1 MTAPALPG
9 RAEEGSERPVG
20 VEDEEETRAL
30 PSLAKLYLGAVYTC
44 AIGVG
49 GLAVLASGG
58 RPSGEELAAFGVL
71 SALAAVA
78 HLFKV
83 DAPNRHSYHTTP
95 AFLLAATLLLEPSL
109 LVPLGLLIFLP
120 EWLRY
125 RYPWHIQTFNIATYL
140 LNMLAAWAVFHLVAG
155 GPGLV
160 VSWQVALAVG
170 LAAMTFSLTNH
181 LMVGLVLRLAGGI
194 SFRDSHVLAWDS
206 LEPDITLLLLG
217 AGTAVFWTIDPLL
230 LGLGV
235 APLLLFH
242 RALHVPQLQEEAY
255 YDVKTGLLTAR
266 RFTELLREELAKAE
280 RSGRPTAVA
289 MADLDLLRDVNNTHG
304 HLVGDQALHAA
315 ARAIKRGLRPGDIAG
330 RLGGEEFALL
340 LPATGP
346 NEAFALAERI
356 REELEGT
363 AIPLPDEEGPL
374 RVTMSLG
381 VATFPEPCPEPR
393 KLLHHADMAVY
404 RSKLA
409 GRNCT
414 SAAIPSLDEARFP
427 EGSYRGTL
435 ESLAFA
441 LDARG
446 SGLDGRTPR
455 VTALALTLA
464 AELGID
470 EGSQEW
476 NDLERACLL
485 HDVGKFAVPS
495 SILYKATSLSEE
507 EWEEMK
513 QHPDIGWRMLRQVES
528 LEGAAEI
535 VRAHHE
541 HYDGNGYPRGLRG
554 DEIPRGARIFA
565 VADAFD
571 AITSERPYRD
581 ARCHAV
587 AVEEIMAARGAQF
600 DPEVVSALLRVL
612 GYEAPQEAASAAV
625 AVAGAST
632 NR

>member
-1 MTAPALPG
+1 VTAPALHE
-9 RAEEGSERPVG
+9 RAEEGSERPIG
-20 VEDEEETRAL
+20 DEEEETRAL
-30 PSLAKLYLGAVYTC
+30 PSLAKLYLGAVYACT
-44 AIGVG
+44 IGVG
-49 GLAVLASGG
+49 ALAVFVAGG
-58 RPSGEELAAFGVL
+58 RPSGEELAAFAVL
-71 SALAAVA
+71 SGLAAA
-78 HLFKV
+78 AQLFKV

-109 LVPLGLLIFLP
+109 LVPLSLLILLP

-125 RYPWHIQTFNIATYL
+125 RYPWYIQTFNIATYL
-140 LNMLAAWAVFHLVAG
+140 LNMLAAWAVCHLVAG
-155 GPGLV
+155 GSGLV
-160 VSWQVALAVG
+160 VSWQAALAVG

-181 LMVGLVLRLAGGI
+181 LMVGLVLRLACGI
-194 SFRDSHVLAWDS
+194 PFRDSQVFAWDS
-206 LEPDITLLLLG
+206 LEPDITLLFLG
-217 AGTAVFWTIDPLL
+217 AGTAVFWTIHPFLL
-230 LGLGV
+230 ALGV
-235 APLLLFH
+235 APLFLFY

-266 RFTELLREELAKAE
+266 RFTELLREELTKAE
-280 RSGRPTAVA
+280 RSGHPTAVA
-289 MADLDLLRDVNNTHG
+289 MADLDLLRNVNNTYG
-304 HLVGDQALHAA
+304 HLAGDWALEAA
-315 ARAIKRGLRPGDIAG
+315 AEAIKRCLRPGDIAG

-346 NEAFALAERI
+346 DEAFALAERI
-356 REELEGT
+356 REEMEGM
-363 AIPLPDEEGPL
+363 AIPLPDEEDPL

-393 KLLHHADMAVY
+393 KLLHHADMTVY

-409 GRNCT
+409 GRNRT

-446 SGLDGRTPR
+446 SGLDGRTTR

-476 NDLERACLL
+476 NALERASLL

-507 EWEEMK
+507 EWQEMK
-513 QHPDIGWRMLRQVES
+513 QHPDIGWHMLRQVES

-541 HYDGNGYPRGLRG
+541 HHDGSGYPRGLRG

-571 AITSERPYRD
+571 AITSDRPYRD
-581 ARCHAV
+581 ARSHAV
-587 AVEEIMAARGAQF
+587 AVEEIMAKSGTQF
-600 DPEVVSALLRVL
+600 DPEVVAALLRVL
-612 GYEAPQEAASAAV
+612 GYEPPREVAPVANAV
-625 AVAGAST
+625 A
-632 NR
+632 

>member
-1 MTAPALPG
+1 MRAAALPE
-9 RAEEGSERPVG
+9 RAEEGSERPIGDVE
-20 VEDEEETRAL
+20 EDETNAL
-30 PSLAKLYLGAVYTC
+30 PSLAKLYLGAVYAC

-49 GLAVLASGG
+49 ALAVVAAGG
-58 RPSGEELAAFGVL
+58 RPSAEELAAFAVL
-71 SALAAVA
+71 SALAAA
-78 HLFKV
+78 AQLFRV

-109 LVPLGLLIFLP
+109 LVPLGLLILLP

-125 RYPWHIQTFNIATYL
+125 RYQWYIQTFNIATYL

-155 GPGLV
+155 GSGLA
-160 VSWQVALAVG
+160 VSWQVALAIA
-170 LAAMTFSLTNH
+170 LAAVTFSLTNH

-194 SFRDSHVLAWDS
+194 PFRESRVFAWDS
-206 LEPDITLLLLG
+206 LEPDITLLFLG
-217 AGTAVFWTIDPLL
+217 AGMAVFWTIHPFLL
-230 LGLGV
+230 ALGV
-235 APLLLFH
+235 APLFLFY

-255 YDVKTGLLTAR
+255 NDVKTGLLTAR
-266 RFTELLREELAKAE
+266 RFTELLPEELAKAE
-280 RSGRPTAVA
+280 RSGRPAAVV
-289 MADLDLLRDVNNTHG
+289 MADMDLLRNINNSHG
-304 HLVGDQALHAA
+304 HLIGDRALQAA
-315 ARAIKRGLRPGDIAG
+315 AQAIKDCLRPGDIAG

-346 NEAFALAERI
+346 DEAFALAERI
-356 REELEGT
+356 REEMQGV
-363 AIPLPDEEGPL
+363 AIPLPDEEEPL

-427 EGSYRGTL
+427 EGSYRETL
-435 ESLAFA
+435 ESLVFA

-446 SGLDGRTPR
+446 SGLNGRTPQ
-455 VTALALTLA
+455 VTALALALA
-464 AELGID
+464 AELGIA

-476 NDLERACLL
+476 NDLERASLL

-495 SILYKATSLSEE
+495 SILYKTTSLSQE
-507 EWEEMK
+507 EWQEMK
-513 QHPDIGWRMLRQVES
+513 QHPDVGWSMLGQVGS
-528 LEGAAEI
+528 LKGAAEI

-541 HYDGNGYPRGLRG
+541 HHDGSGYPRGLRG
-554 DEIPRGARIFA
+554 DDIPRGARIFT

-571 AITSERPYRD
+571 AITSDRPYRD
-581 ARCHAV
+581 ARSHAV
-587 AVEEIMAARGAQF
+587 AVEEIMTNSGTQF
-600 DPEVVSALLRVL
+600 DPEVVTALLRLL
-612 GYEAPQEAASAAV
+612 GYERPQEAPSG
-625 AVAGAST
+625 AGAAPST

>member
-1 MTAPALPG
+1 MSAPALPK
-9 RAEEGSERPVG
+9 RAEEGSEQPIG
-20 VEDEEETRAL
+20 VVDDEETPSL
-30 PSLAKLYLGAVYTC
+30 PSLARLYLGAVYAT

-49 GLAVLASGG
+49 ALAVVVAGG
-58 RPSGEELAAFGVL
+58 RPSEKDLAAFAVL
-71 SALAAVA
+71 SALAAAAQV
-78 HLFKV
+78 FKV

-95 AFLLAATLLLEPSL
+95 AFLLAATLLVEPSL
-109 LVPLGLLIFLP
+109 LVPLGLLILLP
-120 EWLRY
+120 EWLRF

-140 LNMLAAWAVFHLVAG
+140 LNMLAAWGVFHLVAG
-155 GPGLV
+155 GSDLEV
-160 VSWQVALAVG
+160 TWRVALAVG
-170 LAAMTFSLTNH
+170 LAAVTFSLTNH

-194 SFRDSHVLAWDS
+194 PFRESQVLAWES
-206 LEPDITLLLLG
+206 LEPDMTLLFLG
-217 AGTAVFWTIDPLL
+217 AGTAVFWTIHPLL
-230 LGLGV
+230 LVLGV
-235 APLLLFH
+235 APLFLFY

-255 YDVKTGLLTAR
+255 NDVKTGLLTAR
-266 RFTELLREELAKAE
+266 RFTELLQEELAKAE
-280 RSGRPTAVA
+280 RSGRPTAVV
-289 MADLDLLRDVNNTHG
+289 MADLDLLRNINNTHG
-304 HLVGDQALHAA
+304 HLLGDQALQAA
-315 ARAIKRGLRPGDIAG
+315 ARAMKDGLRPGDIAG

-340 LPATGP
+340 LPGAGP
-346 NEAFALAERI
+346 DEAFALAECI
-356 REELEGT
+356 REDLERA
-363 AIPLPDEEGPL
+363 AIPLPDEEEPL

-381 VATFPEPCPEPR
+381 VATFPDPCPEPR

-427 EGSYRGTL
+427 EGSYRSTL

-446 SGLDGRTPR
+446 SGLDGGTPQ
-455 VTALALTLA
+455 VTALALALA
-464 AELGID
+464 AEMGIG

-495 SILYKATSLSEE
+495 SILYKTTSLNEE
-507 EWEEMK
+507 EWQEMK
-513 QHPDIGWRMLRQVES
+513 QHPNLGWSMLRQVES

-541 HYDGNGYPRGLRG
+541 HHDGSGYPRGLRG

-581 ARCHAV
+581 ARSHAV
-587 AVEEIMAARGAQF
+587 AVEEITANSGTQF
-600 DPEVVSALLRVL
+600 DPEVVAALLQVL
-612 GYEAPQEAASAAV
+612 GYESPQEAASG
-625 AVAGAST
+625 AGITAGT

>member
-1 MTAPALPG
+1 MRAPALNE
-9 RAEEGSERPVG
+9 RAEEGSERPIG
-20 VEDEEETRAL
+20 VEDDEETGSL
-30 PSLAKLYLGAVYTC
+30 PSLARLYVGAVYAC

-49 GLAVLASGG
+49 ALAVFAAGG
-58 RPSGEELAAFGVL
+58 RPSAEEVAAFAVL
-71 SALAAVA
+71 SALAAA
-78 HLFKV
+78 AQLFKV

-95 AFLLAATLLLEPSL
+95 AFLLAASLLLEPSL
-109 LVPLGLLIFLP
+109 LVALGLLILLP

-125 RYPWHIQTFNIATYL
+125 RYPWYIQTFNIATYL
-140 LNMLAAWAVFHLVAG
+140 LNMLVAWGVFHLVAG
-155 GPGLV
+155 GSGLV

-170 LAAMTFSLTNH
+170 LAAVTFSLTNH

-194 SFRDSHVLAWDS
+194 PFRDSQVLAWDS
-206 LEPDITLLLLG
+206 LEPDITLLFLG
-217 AGTAVFWTIDPLL
+217 AGTAVFWTIHPFL

-235 APLLLFH
+235 APLFLFY

-255 YDVKTGLLTAR
+255 NDVKTGLLTAR
-266 RFTELLREELAKAE
+266 RFTELLREDLRKAE

-289 MADLDLLRDVNNTHG
+289 MADLDLLRNVNNTHG
-304 HLVGDQALHAA
+304 HLVGDQALQAA
-315 ARAIKRGLRPGDIAG
+315 AQAIKRCLRPGDIAG

-356 REELEGT
+356 REELEGV
-363 AIPLPDEEGPL
+363 AIPLPDEEDPL

-409 GRNCT
+409 GRNRT
-414 SAAIPSLDEARFP
+414 SAAIPSLDDARFP

-446 SGLDGRTPR
+446 SGLDGRTTR

-464 AELGID
+464 AELGIG

-476 NDLERACLL
+476 NALERASLL

-507 EWEEMK
+507 EWQEMK
-513 QHPDIGWRMLRQVES
+513 QHPDIGWSMLRQVES

-541 HYDGNGYPRGLRG
+541 HHDGSGYPRGLRG

-571 AITSERPYRD
+571 AITSDRPYRD
-581 ARCHAV
+581 ARSHAV
-587 AVEEIMAARGAQF
+587 AVEEIMTNTGTQF
-600 DPEVVSALLRVL
+600 DPEVVAALLRVL
-612 GYEAPQEAASAAV
+612 GYEPPREAPPVADAV
-625 AVAGAST
+625 T
-632 NR
+632 

>member
-1 MTAPALPG
+1 VRAPALPE
-9 RAEEGSERPVG
+9 RAAEGSERPSG
-20 VEDEEETRAL
+20 VEDDEEERSSL
-30 PSLAKLYLGAVYTC
+30 PSLARLYLGAAYGC
-44 AIGVG
+44 AIAVG
-49 GLAVLASGG
+49 ALAVFGAGG
-58 RPSGEELAAFGVL
+58 QPDGEELVAFAVL
-71 SALAAVA
+71 TALAAA
-78 HLFKV
+78 AQLFKV
-83 DAPNRHSYHTTP
+83 DAPSRHSYHTTP

-109 LVPLGLLIFLP
+109 LVPLGLLILLP

-125 RYPWHIQTFNIATYL
+125 RYPWYIQTFNIATYL
-140 LNMLAAWAVFHLVAG
+140 LNMLAAWTVFQLVAG
-155 GPGLV
+155 GSSLA
-160 VSWQVALAVG
+160 VSWQVALATG
-170 LAAMTFSLTNH
+170 LAAMTFILTNH

-194 SFRDSHVLAWDS
+194 PFRDSQVLAWDS
-206 LEPDITLLLLG
+206 LEPDIALVFLG
-217 AGTAVFWTIDPLL
+217 AGMAVFWTIHPLL
-230 LGLGV
+230 LALGV
-235 APLLLFH
+235 APLVLFY

-255 YDVKTGLLTAR
+255 SDAKTGLLTAR
-266 RFTELLREELAKAE
+266 RFNELLREELVKAV

-289 MADLDLLRDVNNTHG
+289 MADLDLLRNVNNSHG
-304 HLVGDQALHAA
+304 HLAGDQALQAA
-315 ARAIKRGLRPGDIAG
+315 AGAIKGCLRPADIAG

-346 NEAFALAERI
+346 DEAFALAERI
-356 REELEGT
+356 REQLEGVT
-363 AIPLPDEEGPL
+363 IPLADGEGPL

-381 VATFPEPCPEPR
+381 VATFPDPCPEAE

-409 GRNCT
+409 GRNRT
-414 SAAIPSLDEARFP
+414 SAAIPSLDDARFP

-446 SGLDGRTPR
+446 SGFDGRTPR

-464 AELGID
+464 AELGIA
-470 EGSQEW
+470 EGSREW
-476 NDLERACLL
+476 NDLERASLL

-507 EWEEMK
+507 EWQEMK
-513 QHPDIGWRMLRQVES
+513 QHPDTGWSMLRQVES
-528 LEGAAEI
+528 LQGAAEI

-541 HYDGNGYPRGLRG
+541 HHDGGGYPRRLRG
-554 DEIPRGARIFA
+554 DDIPRGARIFA

-581 ARCHAV
+581 ARSHAV
-587 AVEEIMAARGAQF
+587 AVEEITANSGTQF
-600 DPEVVSALLRVL
+600 DPEVVAALLRVL
-612 GYEAPQEAASAAV
+612 GYDPQPEPASAV
-625 AVAGAST
+625 EITAGR